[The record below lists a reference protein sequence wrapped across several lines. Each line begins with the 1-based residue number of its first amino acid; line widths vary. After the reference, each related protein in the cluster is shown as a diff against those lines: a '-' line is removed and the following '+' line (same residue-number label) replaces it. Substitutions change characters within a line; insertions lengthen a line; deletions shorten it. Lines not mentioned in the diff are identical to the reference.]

1 MALHMFGIVLVSA
14 GVFYGIVAI
23 HVGHHHPDVLH
34 DGDAIRY
41 VQLRC
46 HLLLTSP
53 SMRLIFLNQ
62 QNIAINHFVYI
73 FFHNSKSYDW
83 GLYTVDT
90 IMDRMAFRRN
100 SFLALANFGDHVL
113 HHLFPTFDHGIL
125 PHLYDTLFETL
136 VEFEAESEGHPW
148 FDVIKGQFL
157 QLARVETNPI
167 DSHQRYLLKMA
178 KQKQQ

>member
-1 MALHMFGIVLVSA
+1 MFLTILVSA
-14 GVFYGIVAI
+14 GVFYGIVAV
-23 HVGHHHPDVLH
+23 HVGHHHPNVLH

-41 VQLRC
+41 VR
-46 HLLLTSP
+46 LLSCCFVC
-53 SMRLIFLNQ
+53 SSNQ
-62 QNIAINHFVYI
+62 SKSLSSILFI

-83 GLYTVDT
+83 GLYTIDT
-90 IMDRMAFRRN
+90 IMDRMAFRNN

-125 PHLYDTLFETL
+125 PQLYDILFETL
-136 VEFEAESEGHPW
+136 VEFEAESEGYPW
-148 FDVIKGQFL
+148 YEVIKGQFL

-167 DSHQRYLLKMA
+167 DSHQRYLLKLA